1 MTTVTTQDPIQP
13 VSTVPASTEPSG
25 ARLAAGAGVAFV
37 ALNVATLFVAGTPP
51 ASDASATKVAHY
63 FSGHA
68 GAIQAQLL
76 VSGLG
81 IAALLWWSGTL
92 WRMLSR
98 AEGERP
104 RLTAA
109 AGLSLAVGL
118 ALALVS
124 GCITASAAFRVD
136 DVRTTHLL
144 WSFSF
149 VVLGAAGLGIGTF
162 LLATNAIIV
171 RANVAPTWIAYLGWL
186 AALGFFAGTASTV
199 TDASAATAICLVAFL
214 VWCVWILA
222 MSATMW
228 RAPKA

>member
-1 MTTVTTQDPIQP
+1 MTTITTRDSIQP
-13 VSTVPASTEPSG
+13 LSTVPAPTESSG
-25 ARLAAGAGVAFV
+25 ARLGAGAGVAFV

-63 FSGHA
+63 LSGHA
-68 GAIQAQLL
+68 GAVQAQLL
-76 VSGLG
+76 LSGLG

-109 AGLSLAVGL
+109 AGMSLAVGL

-124 GCITASAAFRVD
+124 GSITASAAFRVD

-144 WSFSF
+144 WNFSF
-149 VVLGAAGLGIGTF
+149 VVLGASGFAIGTF
-162 LLATNAIIV
+162 LLATNAIVV
-171 RANVAPTWIAYLGWL
+171 RTKVASSWIAYLGWL
-186 AALGFFAGTASTV
+186 AAIGFFAGTASTV

-222 MSATMW
+222 VSATMW
-228 RAPKA
+228 RTADA